1 VILTRANRPSKP
13 TGVAAEDVKISPVSV
28 HAELVGR
35 RREQNMLS
43 RLIDGAR
50 HSRSGVLVIR
60 GEAGIGKTALLDFAV
75 TQATHMRHLSI
86 SGVEYESELAYSGVQ
101 QICQALTSYFEDLP
115 PPQRH
120 ALLVVLGLSDGDPPD
135 RFRIAL
141 AVLTLL
147 GEAARTAPIVCVIDD
162 AQWVDRAS
170 LQVFAFVA
178 RRLAADPV
186 VMFFAARPTGGD
198 SDLTG
203 LPELPLGRLDDLAA
217 RELLTRSLPGRVDE
231 QAQDSILAEAA
242 GNPLALM
249 ELHRVLTPAQL
260 AGGYGWATARL
271 PAERVESMYSK
282 LLPGL
287 PESTRTLL
295 LVAASE
301 PGGRPTDV
309 WAAAALLGVGVEAA
323 AAAEE
328 VGLLTIGRRIQF
340 RHPLV
345 RSAVYQSA
353 APDDRRRVHRALAEA
368 MAGRGGDPRRAWH
381 RAHAASG
388 PDESVAH
395 DLEVSAEQARTR
407 GGAAA
412 AAAFLQAAVGLTPD
426 PVVRARRA
434 VAAAR
439 DMLDAGA
446 PDTAL
451 QLLTNA
457 DAATDL
463 FGTHVELLRAEIT
476 FATRRGGDAPVHLL
490 ACAQRLAPIDAA
502 LSRQTY
508 LKAMM
513 TSIFAARLSDS
524 GAADP
529 AAVAAVCAAAPPQPG
544 APTASDLLL
553 SGLVTRFTAGYGDAA
568 PVLRQA
574 LRAFRAE
581 AAKGTADPPW
591 YGLAGR
597 VALDLWEQAD
607 WAAIA
612 QQQIDLLRRSG
623 VLTLLPVA
631 LAHRAGVSV
640 HSGRFAEA
648 DAFVEE
654 AQAISAAI
662 GVPSPGYIEPVLA
675 AFRGQR
681 EQTIALVDAS
691 IASATARGEGRVIPL
706 VGYAAGVLH
715 NTYRDYGAALAA
727 TEWAVDYDDLGMCGY
742 GLVERVEAGALGG
755 DPAAAQHALT
765 QLLERTNAS
774 GTDMALG
781 VAARSQALLAEK
793 GRAHDLFMR
802 SITHLQRCDVD
813 VLLAR
818 VHLLYGEWLRVHGE
832 RDDASTQLRRAHAI
846 FSRVRAD
853 GFAERARRGLSHLGQ
868 AVPTPDTALAD
879 ELSRQEL
886 TIARL
891 ARSGHTNSEIAAQLF
906 ISPRTVEWHMTKIFG
921 KLNITSRRGLRTALP
936 ENA

>member
-1 VILTRANRPSKP
+1 
-13 TGVAAEDVKISPVSV
+13 
-28 HAELVGR
+28 
-35 RREQNMLS
+35 MLS
-43 RLIDGAR
+43 RLVDGAR
-50 HSRSGVLVIR
+50 HNRSGVLVIR
-60 GEAGIGKTALLDFAV
+60 GEAGIGKTALLTSV
-75 TQATHMRHLSI
+75 LTQATNMRHLSI
-86 SGVEYESELAYSGVQ
+86 SGVEYESELAYSGLQHV
-101 QICQALTSYFEDLP
+101 CQALMGHFGDLP
-115 PPQRH
+115 PPQRN

-135 RFRIAL
+135 RFRVAL

-147 GEAARTAPIVCVIDD
+147 GEAARTRPIVCAIDD

-186 VMFFAARPTGGD
+186 VMFFAARPTNDD
-198 SDLTG
+198 SELIG
-203 LPELPLGRLDDLAA
+203 LPELRLGRLDDRAA

-231 QAQDSILAEAA
+231 QAQDCILAEAA
-242 GNPLALM
+242 GNPLALL
-249 ELHRVLTPAQL
+249 ELRRVLTPAQV

-271 PAERVESMYSK
+271 PAERVESVYSK

-287 PESTRTLL
+287 PQSTRTLL
-295 LVAASE
+295 LVAASDSAGE
-301 PGGRPTDV
+301 PNDV
-309 WAAAALLGVGVEAA
+309 WAAAALLGVGPDSAPP
-323 AAAEE
+323 AEE

-353 APDDRRRVHRALAEA
+353 SPDERRRVHRALAEVLV
-368 MAGRGGDPRRAWH
+368 GRGEEARRVWH
-381 RAHAASG
+381 RAHAAVG
-388 PDESVAH
+388 LDESVAR
-395 DLEVSAEQARTR
+395 DLESSAAQARTR

-412 AAAFLQAAVGLTPD
+412 AAAFLASAVDLTPD
-426 PVVRARRA
+426 PARRARRA

-451 QLLTNA
+451 QLLTRTE
-457 DAATDL
+457 AATDL
-463 FGTHVELLRAEIT
+463 FATHVESLRAEIA
-476 FATRRGGDAPVHLL
+476 FATRRGGDAPIHLL
-490 ACAQRLAPIDAA
+490 ACAQRLAQVDAA

-508 LKAMM
+508 LKAML

-524 GAADP
+524 HAADP
-529 AAVAAVCAAAPPQPG
+529 AAVAAICAAAPPSTE

-553 SGLVTRFTAGYGDAA
+553 TGLVKRFTAGYDDAA
-568 PVLRQA
+568 PVLRDA
-574 LRAFRAE
+574 LRSFRDE
-581 AAKGTADPPW
+581 AGKGNADPQW

-612 QQQIDLLRRSG
+612 QQQIDLLRRGG

-648 DAFVEE
+648 DGFIEE

-681 EQTIALVDAS
+681 ERTMELVNAS
-691 IASATARGEGRVIPL
+691 IASGTARGEGRVIPL

-715 NTYRDYGAALAA
+715 NTYGDYHEALKA
-727 TEWAVDYDDLGMCGY
+727 TRWAVDYDDLGMCGY
-742 GLVERVEAGALGG
+742 GLAERVEAGALGG
-755 DPAAAQHALT
+755 DPAAARHALD
-765 QLLERTNAS
+765 QLLIRTTAS
-774 GTDMALG
+774 GTDMAMG
-781 VAARSQALLAEK
+781 MAARSQALLAEE
-793 GRAHDLFMR
+793 GRAGDLFAT
-802 SITHLQRCDVD
+802 SIAYLQRCDVD

-818 VHLLYGEWLRVHGE
+818 VHLLYGEWLREHGE
-832 RDDASTQLRRAHAI
+832 RDDASIQLRRAHTI

-853 GFAERARRGLSHLGQ
+853 GFAARARSGLSELGQ
-868 AVPTPDTALAD
+868 AVPAPKPPLAD

-891 ARSGHTNSEIAAQLF
+891 ARSGQTNAEIAAQLF

-921 KLNITSRRGLRTALP
+921 KLRITSRRGLRSALSGST
-936 ENA
+936 